1 MLLKLGLEVQMRL
14 LPFNKVMSYNWTL
27 VAKTTDPGKYAVPAI
42 DYAKYSISD
51 IFLGLV
57 MAISPNPM

>member
-1 MLLKLGLEVQMRL
+1 MRL
-14 LPFNKVMSYNWTL
+14 LPFNKVMSYNWITFI
-27 VAKTTDPGKYAVPAI
+27 KDTTPGNYNVPAI